1 MYEPQ
6 YFPVV
11 KFKRYVKQYI
21 LLEHSLANMID
32 NSRLYIVDIKLS
44 LTNPTV
50 AYMYLELSRANAK

>member
-1 MYEPQ
+1 MNLNI
-6 YFPVV
+6 FLLSNSNAMSNN
-11 KFKRYVKQYI
+11 I

>member
-1 MYEPQ
+1 MNLNI
-6 YFPVV
+6 FLLSNSNTMSNN
-11 KFKRYVKQYI
+11 I